1 MRFEEVYDR
10 WTEARLTQQE
20 AAALLGVCER
30 QLRRQCRRYES
41 DGIDGLIDLRL
52 GQRSTRRAP
61 VDEVMQL
68 VEQYRGR
75 YVGWTVKHF
84 YSKYREQKGRRSYNL
99 VRLTLQREGVVSKA
113 KRRGAHRRKRERK
126 PLIGMMLHQDGS
138 RYQWLRGQQHD
149 LIVTLDDATGA
160 IYSALLVDEEG
171 TMSSFAGVAAVIAG
185 HGLFNSLYTDRGSHY
200 WHTTRAGGKVDRVD
214 LTQFGRAMAQ
224 LGIEM
229 IPAYSPEARGRS
241 ERAFGTLQDRLPK
254 ELLDAAIT
262 EVAAANR
269 FLQRRFIPADNR
281 EFAVPAAES
290 GRPSCPGSGPTG
302 TTSYACRKSALSAPI
317 TASSTTTSSCK
328 SRPTVTVATTS
339 KRPYGSTNIQTD
351 SWRSSM
357 ARVAWPTT
365 LPTARSSNQN
375 CDTPLNSPFKQ
386 HQQRTFSV
394 LLKPD
399 ILTCY

>member
-1 MRFEEVYDR
+1 LGRARVLQEIRAMRFEEVYDR
-10 WTEARLTQQE
+10 WSEDRLTQQE
-20 AAALLGVCER
+20 AADLLGVCER
-30 QLRRQCRRYES
+30 QFRRQCRRYES

-52 GQRSTRRAP
+52 GQLSSRRAP
-61 VDEVMQL
+61 VDEVLRL
-68 VEQYRGR
+68 VAQYRDR

-84 YSKYREQKGRRSYNL
+84 YSKYREQKGRRSYNF
-99 VRLTLQREGVVSKA
+99 VRLTLQREDVVSKA

-138 RYQWLRGQQHD
+138 RHQWLRGQQHD

-160 IYSALLVDEEG
+160 IYSALLVGEEG
-171 TMSSFAGVAAVIAG
+171 TMSSFAGVAAVIAR

-214 LTQFGRAMAQ
+214 LTQFGRAMTQ

-269 FLQRRFIPADNR
+269 FLQRRFIPAYNR
-281 EFAVPAAES
+281 EFAVPAAET
-290 GRPSCPGSGPTG
+290 GSAFVPWIGTNLNDILCLQEERTVRADNCVVYHTKLLQIPADRHRCHYVKATVRVHEYPNGQLAIFHGPRCLAH
-302 TTSYACRKSALSAPI
+302 YAANGKE
-317 TASSTTTSSCK
+317 
-328 SRPTVTVATTS
+328 
-339 KRPYGSTNIQTD
+339 
-351 SWRSSM
+351 
-357 ARVAWPTT
+357 
-365 LPTARSSNQN
+365 
-375 CDTPLNSPFKQ
+375 
-386 HQQRTFSV
+386 
-394 LLKPD
+394 LKPK
-399 ILTCY
+399 LRQAA